1 MNPTDPEVSD
11 TGLDGE
17 ERTLDRREL
26 LGLGAAGLLAVPL
39 LGSGVD
45 LAAAAGR
52 MDEAVSGSVRFLMA
66 ENFWANWEP
75 YQNTAQSQ
83 FRINEQIYDHLVE
96 FPTGD
101 ISRPTPG
108 LATSWR
114 RVDARTWEF
123 ELRRGVRF
131 HDGQRFTARDVKAS
145 IELASGA
152 TKKETVDAGLFWVP
166 TGVQVVD
173 DYTVRLR
180 PRKPFG
186 ALFSSLQHTHI
197 VSAEDLAGST
207 ADLRKRPN
215 GTGAFRLV
223 EETPTRKTMAAN
235 GGYWRGT
242 PRIGTLVWEFV
253 QDPQT
258 RLNALLAGQA
268 HAIDRV
274 PPEHR
279 AIIQRSDKLA
289 LKSVTGIE
297 TVNLWARPGRLPIW
311 QENASFRRA
320 VNWSVN
326 RSALVRNLVQGHAA
340 VARSPIPRGT
350 LYYRP
355 QAPAYGLN
363 VARARAEL
371 RAGGVTDGGPEFELW
386 VARGFLPRAPEVV
399 RVDRRRHAPGRPQA
413 EGRHVGRR
421 RAGQRHL
428 QREGHRSPVPHQL
441 VQQRRPDDRIPGL
454 QPGVRVVLGRQDGRA
469 SGRRRSERDEP
480 GGPPA
485 DLRTTPGAAVAA
497 GLARPALQQRL
508 HGGAHTRTCR
518 ALRVLKNFSTHFHPA
533 RLT

>member
-1 MNPTDPEVSD
+1 MNSTDTEISA
-11 TGLDGE
+11 TGLDGD

-39 LGSGVD
+39 LGTGVD

-52 MDEAVSGSVRFLMA
+52 LEDAVPGSVRFLMA

-96 FPTGD
+96 FPNAD
-101 ISRPTPG
+101 LSRPRPG

-114 RVDARTWEF
+114 RINARTWEF

-131 HDGQRFTARDVKAS
+131 HDGQRFTAADVKAS

-152 TKKETVDAGLFWVP
+152 TKKTTVDAGLFWVP
-166 TGVQVVD
+166 TTVQIVD

-186 ALFSSLQHTHI
+186 ALFSALQHTHI
-197 VSAEDLAGST
+197 VSAEDLAGSA
-207 ADLRKRPN
+207 ADLKKRPN

-223 EETPTRKTMAAN
+223 EETATRKTMVAN
-235 GGYWRGT
+235 GSYWRG
-242 PRIGTLVWEFV
+242 PSRIGTLVWEFV

-279 AIIQRSDKLA
+279 RIIQRSDRLA

-297 TVNLWARPGRLPIW
+297 TVNLWARPGRLPAW
-311 QENASFRRA
+311 QTNANFRRA

-326 RSALVRNLVQGHAA
+326 RSGLVRNLVQGHAA

-350 LYYRP
+350 LHYRP
-355 QAPAYGLN
+355 QSPAYGLDI
-363 VARARAEL
+363 ARARREL
-371 RAGGVTDGGPEFELW
+371 RAGRITDGGPEFELW

-399 RVDRRRHAPGRPQA
+399 ESIADGMRRVGLKPKIVTSDVAGLVNDIFSKNGTGAMYHISWSSNGDPMTGFQVYSPVFVWYWGDKALARMIASGQAETNPATRRRIYAQLQA
-413 EGRHVGRR
+413 HLWRQAWHVP
-421 RAGQRHL
+421 L
-428 QREGHRSPVPHQL
+428 YNSDFTV
-441 VQQRRPDDRIPGL
+441 
-454 QPGVRVVLGRQDGRA
+454 
-469 SGRRRSERDEP
+469 
-480 GGPPA
+480 
-485 DLRTTPGAAVAA
+485 
-497 GLARPALQQRL
+497 
-508 HGGAHTRTCR
+508 AHTRSLQG
-518 ALRVLKNFSTHFHPA
+518 LRVLKNFSTHFYPA